1 MPPFPPS
8 TAWRTTL
15 RRWREAGLI
24 DAAAASAI
32 ARWEEENGE
41 PRQLGTPIRLALA
54 LGTVLLAAGLL
65 LFVSAH
71 WDTLSPGGRFALL
84 MALVVGLH
92 GLATGLALRFPALSQ
107 ALHAVGTVAL
117 GGGIFLA
124 GQIFHLQ
131 AHWPTGLLLWAG
143 GAAVGWLLLR
153 QGPQLALLV
162 VLLPAWLGSEWLS
175 ACERLLQNLP
185 GAWPAART
193 VLAAGVLLLSL
204 ALFGAAGPGATSP
217 NRQMLVG
224 IGGVALLPAALV
236 WGVLATVMDLDPG
249 GLPLPLALTG
259 WGIGCGGPLLLG
271 WLLRRRAFWPL
282 GAALGWML
290 VDLAVRDD
298 GGVTALSHGWWLL
311 GGVLLVAWGVA
322 EARPERINLGAAL
335 CALSVLAFYFS
346 EVMGSLGRSASLVG
360 LGILFLVAGAALERL
375 RRRLVGQARQ
385 TSSSAGSPTP

>member
-1 MPPFPPS
+1 MAPGTDS
-8 TAWRTTL
+8 LL

-24 DAAAASAI
+24 DAATAGAI
-32 ARWEEENGE
+32 ERWEEENGA
-41 PRQLGTPIRLALA
+41 PRRLGVPIRLVLA
-54 LGTVLLAAGLL
+54 LGAVLLGAGLL

-71 WDTLSPGGRFALL
+71 WDTLSPGGRFSLL
-84 MALVVGLH
+84 VALVVGLH
-92 GLATGLALRFPALSQ
+92 GLAAGLALRFPALSV

-153 QGPQLALLV
+153 QAPQLALLV
-162 VLLPAWLGSEWLS
+162 LLLPAWLGGEWLS
-175 ACERLLQNLP
+175 ACEQLLQNLP
-185 GAWPAART
+185 DAWPAART

-204 ALFGAAGPGATSP
+204 ALFGAAGPGASSA
-217 NRQMLVG
+217 NRRVLVG

-249 GLPLPLALTG
+249 GLPLPLAVTG
-259 WGIGCGGPLLLG
+259 WGIAFGAPLLLG

-282 GAALGWML
+282 GAAVGWML

-360 LGILFLVAGAALERL
+360 LGILFLAGGAALERL
-375 RRRLVGQARQ
+375 RRRLVGRARQ
-385 TSSSAGSPTP
+385 SSSSAGSPKS